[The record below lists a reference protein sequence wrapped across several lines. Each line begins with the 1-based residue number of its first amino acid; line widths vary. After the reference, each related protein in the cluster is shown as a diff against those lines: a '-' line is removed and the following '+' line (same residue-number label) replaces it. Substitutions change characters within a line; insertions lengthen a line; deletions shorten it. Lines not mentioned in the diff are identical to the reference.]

1 MTTQPPIADRPF
13 RRVHVVVSGFLQRYG
28 DRNGM
33 ARLWRALHECASEDT
48 AILHCTWNDDFRDTA
63 EFVWRYRATQG
74 EPTRIALYG
83 YSWGVAGC
91 IRLARELQKRGM
103 GVDYLV
109 SSDGV
114 YRHWYPLGSWR
125 AMVSWSRLVV
135 PANVANVFWFR
146 QRSNLPAGHDIV
158 AEDRTKTQVL
168 NPVTLTRTHQYMDDA
183 PEFAARSIQVAHWLH
198 GEAAA

>member
-1 MTTQPPIADRPF
+1 MTEQTPIADRPF

-33 ARLWRALHECASEDT
+33 ARLWRALHGCASEDT
-48 AILHCTWNDDFRDTA
+48 AILHHRWNDDFRDAA
-63 EFVWRYRATQG
+63 EFIWRYRATQG

-91 IRLARELQKRGM
+91 LRLARELQKRGM

-125 AMVSWSRLVV
+125 AMVSWSKLVV
-135 PANVANVFWFR
+135 PSNVANVLWFR

-158 AEDRTKTQVL
+158 AEDSSKTQVFK
-168 NPVTLTRTHQYMDDA
+168 PVVLEQTHQYMDDA
-183 PEFAARSIQVAHWLH
+183 PMFHAKSVEVAKLLA
-198 GEAAA
+198 GEAA

>member
-1 MTTQPPIADRPF
+1 MTEQTPIADRPF

-33 ARLWRALHECASEDT
+33 ARLWRALHSQADADT
-48 AILHCTWNDDFRDTA
+48 AILHQRWCDDFRDVA

-91 IRLARELQKRGM
+91 LRLARELQKRGM

-135 PANVANVFWFR
+135 PSNVANVFWFR
-146 QRSNLPAGHDIV
+146 QRANLPAGHEIV
-158 AEDRTKTQVL
+158 AEDRAKTQVFK
-168 NPVTLTRTHQYMDDA
+168 PVVLTSTHQYMDDA
-183 PEFAARSIQVAHWLH
+183 PMFHAKAIEVSKWLS
-198 GEAAA
+198 GEAA

>member
-1 MTTQPPIADRPF
+1 MTEQTPIADRPF

-33 ARLWRALHECASEDT
+33 ARLWRALHAQADADT
-48 AILHCTWNDDFRDTA
+48 AILHQRWCDKFSDVA

-83 YSWGVAGC
+83 YSWGVSGC
-91 IRLARELQKRGM
+91 LRLARELQKRGM

-125 AMVSWSRLVV
+125 AMVSWSKLVV
-135 PANVANVFWFR
+135 PSNVANVFWFR
-146 QRSNLPAGHDIV
+146 QRQNLPAGHDIV
-158 AEDRTKTQVL
+158 AEDRTKTQVFK
-168 NPVTLTRTHQYMDDA
+168 PVVLTSTHQYMDDSPMFHA
-183 PEFAARSIQVAHWLH
+183 KAVEVAKWLA
-198 GEAAA
+198 GEAA